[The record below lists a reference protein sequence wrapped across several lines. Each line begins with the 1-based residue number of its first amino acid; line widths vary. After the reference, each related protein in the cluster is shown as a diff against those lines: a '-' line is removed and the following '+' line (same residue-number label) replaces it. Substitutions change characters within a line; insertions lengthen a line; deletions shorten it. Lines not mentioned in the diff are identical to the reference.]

1 MRLSYHYVYLKNPI
15 MNKKQIIT
23 LFLTIFTSLVYG
35 QSKKELNE
43 TISKLNLNLTTQEL
57 KIKDNNHI
65 IDSLK
70 NEILNYVEFNKLLQD
85 TNNFF
90 LHELQKL
97 EVLKNDTNSYI
108 THFILAFYNSL
119 ELSEAEYQRHYK
131 YADISFDLDNFY
143 CLIAENAKYSLQR
156 VEMLSDEYY
165 HDRYYIE
172 LLSIEDIKFVNNKI
186 TASTKVLYVG
196 YEMGSFY
203 NKEQLI
209 IEDDKGLLKLTSWLD
224 IDLYK
229 MERSEYDHMEN
240 FTKDNFYKWIGSYNK
255 N

>member
-97 EVLKNDTNSYI
+97 EVLKN
-108 THFILAFYNSL
+108 
-119 ELSEAEYQRHYK
+119 
-131 YADISFDLDNFY
+131 
-143 CLIAENAKYSLQR
+143 
-156 VEMLSDEYY
+156 
-165 HDRYYIE
+165 
-172 LLSIEDIKFVNNKI
+172 
-186 TASTKVLYVG
+186 
-196 YEMGSFY
+196 
-203 NKEQLI
+203 
-209 IEDDKGLLKLTSWLD
+209 
-224 IDLYK
+224 
-229 MERSEYDHMEN
+229 
-240 FTKDNFYKWIGSYNK
+240 
-255 N
+255 